1 MTTFDFLA
9 VYQRARDEGNA
20 QILVDALPYAQF
32 LGMRAVELDGEL
44 CFHLPPRDTNVGNPV
59 LPAVHGGALG
69 GFMEMAAVVT
79 LLMQMDHTKLAG
91 PLRVPKLV
99 DFSVDYL
106 RAARLVDTFAACEV
120 VRQGRRM
127 ANVVVK
133 IWQESRAAPTATARS
148 HYLLAVEG

>member
-1 MTTFDFLA
+1 MKTFDFRT
-9 VYQRARDEGNA
+9 VYQQALDKGDA
-20 QILVDALPYAQF
+20 QILVEALPYAHF
-32 LGMRAVELDGEL
+32 LGMRAIELEGEL
-44 CFHLPPRDTNVGNPV
+44 CFHLPPRDSNVGNPI
-59 LPAVHGGALG
+59 LPAIHGGALG

-106 RAARLVDTFAACEV
+106 RASRLVDTYAACEV

-127 ANVVVK
+127 ANVVVRT
-133 IWQESRAAPTATARS
+133 WQESPNAPTATARS
-148 HYLLAVEG
+148 HYLLAAEA